1 MAMIMTVDQLET
13 KTLLLQESLK
23 TEENLLDY
31 ECEESLKTEEN
42 LLDYECEDEK
52 HIFESPNDSVCCVNE
67 TARKRKLCQNGLDC
81 PRPFKKPVVVLTRLP
96 EYKVRSLRPPT
107 PQQFYSEDESLSS
120 SDSDMQWEP
129 EVDSSDSD
137 FSPSNN
143 TRKPARINKCSE
155 SDRTPPPASPPST
168 STNAADVAP
177 VIISSV
183 FGHSSKEIITA
194 RPEAQKDELKLNM
207 VVLARRRPMR
217 WQQGKIVE
225 IVTREDGRL
234 KYKVSFEEKGKSL
247 VSGHHVA
254 FDTTAKVEQLYVGA
268 RVVIQCQD
276 NKYRFQP
283 GVVGELRSRK
293 NRLRFLI
300 FLDDHTPVYFGL
312 PLIHLVWKP
321 LENIADDIPEG
332 PHKDFIEH
340 YLNKWPYP
348 QLTQYRLGQTL
359 NAELNGVLQKCEV
372 QIIDCSLMQVI
383 FQESEHKEWINRGS
397 SRLAHMAKFLE
408 MKHREQ
414 LECDSD

>member
-96 EYKVRSLRPPT
+96 EYK
-107 PQQFYSEDESLSS
+107 
-120 SDSDMQWEP
+120 WEP

>member
-52 HIFESPNDSVCCVNE
+52 HMFEPPNDSVCCVNE

-96 EYKVRSLRPPT
+96 EYK
-107 PQQFYSEDESLSS
+107 
-120 SDSDMQWEP
+120 WEP

-143 TRKPARINKCSE
+143 TQKPARMNKCSE

-168 STNAADVAP
+168 STN
-177 VIISSV
+177 
-183 FGHSSKEIITA
+183 
-194 RPEAQKDELKLNM
+194 
-207 VVLARRRPMR
+207 
-217 WQQGKIVE
+217 
-225 IVTREDGRL
+225 DGRL

-283 GVVGELRSRK
+283 GVVGELPSRK

-300 FLDDHTPVYFGL
+300 FLDDHTPVYVGL

-321 LENIADDIPEG
+321 LENVADDIPEG

-383 FQESEHKEWINRGS
+383 FQESEHKEWIYRGS
-397 SRLAHMAKFLE
+397 SRLEHMAKFLE